1 MKITPKIIPIKN
13 IDLSTLDD
21 SELRVY
27 NKRGWAYGLFT
38 KEDRVLLNEKINEL
52 NPKVRQKTD
61 NVLGDGSRI
70 VEVNNKIVLI
80 GGTFDEPIVHS
91 VFVINAYNE
100 TEANVYKE
108 IILNEYDEYKQ
119 GKYQFINCCEL
130 FESVLGNKNVRNYK
144 STDFKYYK
152 GRKDSGERE
161 ILLYPNKHYGYT
173 KQFQDGAGTD
183 TETER
188 GISNE
193 INSGKYQERG
203 NAEYL

>member
-1 MKITPKIIPIKN
+1 MAKKIIPIKN

-21 SELRVY
+21 NELRVY
-27 NKRGWAYGLFT
+27 NKRGWANELFT

-61 NVLGDGSRI
+61 NVLGDGLRF

-91 VFVINAYNE
+91 VLVINAESETYAENIKEFIDYAINE
-100 TEANVYKE
+100 EGRTDYETSKSIFKIIQDVYEKE
-108 IILNEYDEYKQ
+108 NIRYYDEDDYF
-119 GKYQFINCCEL
+119 Y
-130 FESVLGNKNVRNYK
+130 NKREID
-144 STDFKYYK
+144 T
-152 GRKDSGERE
+152 GERAT
-161 ILLYPNKHYGYT
+161 LPSGFQHYGYT

-193 INSGKYQERG
+193 INSEKYQERG